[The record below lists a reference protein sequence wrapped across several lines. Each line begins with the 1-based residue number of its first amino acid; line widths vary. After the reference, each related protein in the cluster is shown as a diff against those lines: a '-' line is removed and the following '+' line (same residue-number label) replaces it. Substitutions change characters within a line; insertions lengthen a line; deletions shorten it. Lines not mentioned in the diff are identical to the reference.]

1 MYAAQGCKVHSRPL
15 VMAAP
20 HRLFELGLPATLVQ
34 ELATSP
40 RLEVRPARVARARRH
55 LYELS
60 WEDGRVAR
68 EIARQLILLS
78 RSA

>member
-1 MYAAQGCKVHSRPL
+1 
-15 VMAAP
+15 MAAP
-20 HRLFELGLPATLVQ
+20 RLLSELGLPATLVQ

-40 RLEVRPARVARARRH
+40 RFEIRPARVARARRH

-68 EIARQLILLS
+68 EIAGQLLLLS
-78 RSA
+78 QPA